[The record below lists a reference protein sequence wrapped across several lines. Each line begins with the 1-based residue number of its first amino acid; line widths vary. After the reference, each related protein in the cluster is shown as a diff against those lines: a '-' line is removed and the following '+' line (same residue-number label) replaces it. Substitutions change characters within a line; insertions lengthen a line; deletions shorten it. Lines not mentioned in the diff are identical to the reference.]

1 MSDLYKEYM
10 KGVFVP
16 PVEATDDISC
26 LSIEELFLR
35 KQERVGLSKT
45 KIAKMLDMDVATLDK
60 IIQGNYTGASVLNT
74 LKVAIFIG
82 VSMNDF
88 LNANADTL
96 QSKDV
101 S

>member
-35 KQERVGLSKT
+35 KQERV
-45 KIAKMLDMDVATLDK
+45 AV
-60 IIQGNYTGASVLNT
+60 
-74 LKVAIFIG
+74 
-82 VSMNDF
+82 
-88 LNANADTL
+88 
-96 QSKDV
+96 
-101 S
+101 